1 MASVAHELRQY
12 KGHKTL
18 RTVAAELGLPESSIG
33 LMSKMLRGHLVS
45 PDSER
50 MIGRALGV
58 LPPARTIPRVTPN
71 KAQRER
77 QAALGV
83 AWHDILEKGLECWE
97 AQNG

>member
-1 MASVAHELRQY
+1 MWRETLAERKGTQSLRDF
-12 KGHKTL
+12 
-18 RTVAAELGLPESSIG
+18 AAAMGWPQSSIG
-33 LMSKMLRGHLVS
+33 IMSKVLRGQ
-45 PDSER
+45 PIRSETDR
-50 MIGRALGV
+50 WLGRALGV